1 MISDHGAQDARNW
14 SGSLPLNT
22 KGCFIIASAGSSW
35 RLLVLEE
42 YLQMGRNI
50 LHVLIVNWHV
60 DEGST
65 WVEKLPNHLS
75 FLSSSIDVH
84 MQHNLHWFCTFEYIL
99 VSLKR
104 FCDKILYQTIIYYI
118 NKLISYIQSVE
129 KIPKLWKMKALLVFQ
144 ENTNR

>member
-22 KGCFIIASAGSSW
+22 KGWFLSASAGSSW
-35 RLLVLEE
+35 QLLVLEE
-42 YLQMGRNI
+42 YLQMASNI

-84 MQHNLHWFCTFEYIL
+84 MQHNLSGFVHL
-99 VSLKR
+99 
-104 FCDKILYQTIIYYI
+104 
-118 NKLISYIQSVE
+118 
-129 KIPKLWKMKALLVFQ
+129 KIPELWKMKAFLVFQ